1 MEIKIVLLQK
11 EALEIIYKHF
21 QPMFPEKIITGDI
34 KSYGNIELEVT
45 DKKSESEEKPNE
57 TE

>member
-1 MEIKIVLLQK
+1 MEIKIELTQK

-21 QPMFPEKIITGDI
+21 QPMFPDKYFAGDI

-45 DKKSESEEKPNE
+45 DKKPESEEKPNE
-57 TE
+57 E